1 MSASAIHFNFL
12 MKRSEFLQI
21 SCTGCMLSA
30 AGLLSVTELLS
41 CAAGAGMR
49 IYKTQVADKMIAVPE
64 SRVAGEAITIVRGKG
79 MDYDIALRRGTDAG
93 AYEALL
99 LRCTHFNNP
108 LQPAGNGYHCDLH
121 GSEFDLHGKV
131 LKGPAGKPL
140 AQLQCTVTNG
150 NILIHV

>member
-1 MSASAIHFNFL
+1 
-12 MKRSEFLQI
+12 MKRSEFLKL

-41 CAAGAGMR
+41 CAPGTGAK
-49 IYKTQVADKMIAVPE
+49 IYKAPVADKTITVPE
-64 SRVAGEAITIVRGKG
+64 ARVTADAVIIVRGKG
-79 MDYDIALRRGTDAG
+79 MDYDIALRRSTEAG

-99 LRCTHFNNP
+99 LRCTHFSNP
-108 LQPAGNGYHCDLH
+108 LQPSGKGYHCDLH
-121 GSEFDLHGKV
+121 GSEFDTRGKV

-140 AQLQCTVTNG
+140 AQLQCTVAGG